1 MVMVGVGVGIARG
14 GGRVYVS
21 MVCVCMRIRGYRC
34 ATEQGDGLHFVVML
48 LRCVAFG
55 LADGQQR
62 IAEQLR
68 VDAKYERGID
78 GLARAADLGRELVQG
93 IEVLQDVVE
102 RALGDVLP
110 FILYP
115 FVWDQKGGERRG
127 EGGRLTMSKTSVYCA
142 CIRAVMLVSS

>member
-1 MVMVGVGVGIARG
+1 MRVRVRVRVGVGIAQG
-14 GGRVYVS
+14 GGWVYVS
-21 MVCVCMRIRGYRC
+21 MVCARGYRC

-62 IAEQLR
+62 IAKQLR

-102 RALGDVLP
+102 RTLGDVLP

-115 FVWDQKGGERRG
+115 FV
-127 EGGRLTMSKTSVYCA
+127 
-142 CIRAVMLVSS
+142 